1 MTATLNNERMPEPEP
16 PVLDPVQAPM
26 PSSGSAAP
34 PDYTV
39 WSVSQ
44 SHSLSVLPGPCSFL
58 QCPECPRKLPLD
70 SVHHHLVRKTVLKMR
85 AHVFK

>member
-1 MTATLNNERMPEPEP
+1 MTATLNTRRMSEPEP
-16 PVLDPVQAPM
+16 PVLDVVQAPM
-26 PSSGSAAP
+26 PPSGSAPP

-70 SVHHHLVRKTVLKMR
+70 SVHHHLVRKTCLKMR
-85 AHVFK
+85 ARVFK